1 MQPRLMRSRTEVI
14 IAGVCGGLAEY
25 FAIDPVIVR
34 LIFVLV
40 TLTSGIGLLV
50 YPILWMVMPRAGAAA
65 SGAQLFPHDAEEW
78 RRRAQAFGEE
88 ASQVGQ
94 QFSREVREVLRH
106 GQSASSSQSR
116 SAAPPHY
123 ADAPPPPDAYNFD
136 PQTGLPVT
144 PGAGAKPGP
153 PLYLLEAS
161 AAATKPRLQV
171 EAFNIG
177 TYLNSF
183 STTSG
188 KGTDEQ
194 VRGRLSEIER
204 LTLETVKEYETI
216 SRTMSPTA
224 KPLHSPSIR
233 FHPGANLMIVIGEP
247 EVVAV
252 AGKVIGALPGAR
264 RSAGSDAPA
273 SGDGDPSQRIDE
285 MIKKMQREGALRPP
299 RP

>member
-50 YPILWMVMPRAGAAA
+50 YPILWMVMPRAGATAG
-65 SGAQLFPHDAEEW
+65 GAQLFPHDADEW

-136 PQTGLPVT
+136 PQTGLPINPPEPTTGRTVNLRIDPT
-144 PGAGAKPGP
+144 EANLSVPPPVSSQQPQLAPARQGKRGRMLGFILLAIGVLVLANVFNIDQYVFPLLLIGAGAM
-153 PLYLLEAS
+153 LLR
-161 AAATKPRLQV
+161 KR
-171 EAFNIG
+171 
-177 TYLNSF
+177 
-183 STTSG
+183 
-188 KGTDEQ
+188 
-194 VRGRLSEIER
+194 
-204 LTLETVKEYETI
+204 
-216 SRTMSPTA
+216 
-224 KPLHSPSIR
+224 
-233 FHPGANLMIVIGEP
+233 
-247 EVVAV
+247 
-252 AGKVIGALPGAR
+252 
-264 RSAGSDAPA
+264 
-273 SGDGDPSQRIDE
+273 
-285 MIKKMQREGALRPP
+285 
-299 RP
+299 

>member
-65 SGAQLFPHDAEEW
+65 GGAQLFPHDAEEW

-106 GQSASSSQSR
+106 SQSASSSHSR
-116 SAAPPHY
+116 TAAPPRY

-136 PQTGLPVT
+136 PQTGLPINPPEPTTGKTVNLRIDPT
-144 PGAGAKPGP
+144 EANLSVPPPVPFQQPLPAPARQGKRGRMLGFILLGIGILVLANIFNIEQYVFPLLLIGAGAM
-153 PLYLLEAS
+153 LLR
-161 AAATKPRLQV
+161 KR
-171 EAFNIG
+171 
-177 TYLNSF
+177 
-183 STTSG
+183 
-188 KGTDEQ
+188 
-194 VRGRLSEIER
+194 
-204 LTLETVKEYETI
+204 
-216 SRTMSPTA
+216 
-224 KPLHSPSIR
+224 
-233 FHPGANLMIVIGEP
+233 
-247 EVVAV
+247 
-252 AGKVIGALPGAR
+252 
-264 RSAGSDAPA
+264 
-273 SGDGDPSQRIDE
+273 
-285 MIKKMQREGALRPP
+285 
-299 RP
+299 